1 MSVRIFLDE
10 INVHN
15 RELAHG
21 ALVMEAVVAVACLVV
36 SDSATP
42 WTAAC
47 HASLSVTISQSLPK
61 FMFITSVIPSSHL
74 IVWCPLLLLPSIF
87 PSIKDFSNESSA
99 SIRWPKYWSFSISIS
114 PSSEYSVL
122 ISLKTDSFDLLA
134 VQGTF
139 RLVQVND
146 TFAFYKREL
155 SKKDWFLVSW
165 VTVSFWGLLH
175 CRDQKYASRM
185 KKLVKKS

>member
-1 MSVRIFLDE
+1 MHCCCSVAQPCPTLWDP
-10 INVHN
+10 
-15 RELAHG
+15 
-21 ALVMEAVVAVACLVV
+21 MDC
-36 SDSATP
+36 STP
-42 WTAAC
+42 G
-47 HASLSVTISQSLPK
+47 LTISQSLPK
-61 FMFITSVIPSSHL
+61 FMFIPLVMPSNHL
-74 IVWCPLLLLPSIF
+74 IHWHSLPLPSVFLSIRYF
-87 PSIKDFSNESSA
+87 PNVH
-99 SIRWPKYWSFSISIS
+99 IRWPKYWSFSISIS

>member
-1 MSVRIFLDE
+1 MDCPIVPSLSRVLLF
-10 INVHN
+10 
-15 RELAHG
+15 
-21 ALVMEAVVAVACLVV
+21 
-36 SDSATP
+36 ATP
-42 WTAAC
+42 WTAASQ
-47 HASLSVTISQSLPK
+47 ASLSYTISLSLPNL
-61 FMFITSVIPSSHL
+61 MSIEWVMPSNHL
-74 IVWCPLLLLPSIF
+74 LLCHSLLLLPSVF
-87 PSIKDFSNESSA
+87 PSIRVFFNDSA
-99 SIRWPKYWSFSISIS
+99 LHLRWPKYWSFSISIS

-165 VTVSFWGLLH
+165 VTVSF
-175 CRDQKYASRM
+175 
-185 KKLVKKS
+185 